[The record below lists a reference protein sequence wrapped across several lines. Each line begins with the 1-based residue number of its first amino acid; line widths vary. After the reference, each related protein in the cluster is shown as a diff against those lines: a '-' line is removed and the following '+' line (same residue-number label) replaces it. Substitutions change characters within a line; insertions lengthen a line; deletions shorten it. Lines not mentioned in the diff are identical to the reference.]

1 MFQLPAFKW
10 WHATCQSLGQEG
22 EFGSSHLDQRWD
34 QIGHDLM
41 IVAIFSG
48 ALEFNGLQNTD
59 KTTIHKNHQ
68 IMALILLLHH
78 CDCHIVPHVGPIP
91 I

>member
-1 MFQLPAFKW
+1 
-10 WHATCQSLGQEG
+10 
-22 EFGSSHLDQRWD
+22 
-34 QIGHDLM
+34 M
-41 IVAIFSG
+41 IAAIFSG

-68 IMALILLLHH
+68 IMALIHLLHH